1 MLRLR
6 NLGLR
11 GRLLLLVSL
20 AVLPA
25 LGLLGA
31 QAFDRRRQQ
40 ADELN
45 QSVLN
50 LARLVAHTQERR
62 LEGTRQLLVAMS
74 RSSEIRSDRATCT
87 RYVREL
93 VGQYGGIYRQIGW
106 ADTSGRVMC
115 HALEGADAISI
126 ADRSYFTQAQRNGG
140 FTVGEAIQGRI
151 TGAPALA
158 FAHALSSA
166 DGDFQGV
173 IFASI
178 DLRLFGRS
186 LREEWRTESTTV
198 TILDRHGVILARAPE
213 TDGAIAA
220 RASRSQV
227 QVMRE
232 RGELVRHFAGADGV
246 MRVYGIVAVRD
257 ASGGDPVM
265 FVAVGIR
272 RDVLLADIDRRL
284 RLDLLIFACLGLG
297 ILGAAWGAVEWL
309 IRRPVT
315 RLVGATTQLASGRLE
330 TRVGDIASVPELAT
344 LGRAFDDMAGKLQ
357 QRDLHLRQ
365 GQRLE
370 AVGQLAGGIAHDFNN
385 LLTVIVGYGE
395 SLRAHIPEG
404 SDAAADLSE
413 LRTAAERASA
423 LTHQLLAF
431 SRRQFLQP
439 RPLVVNETLSGMLSL
454 LERTM
459 GGEIRVVTELDPAVG
474 VVLADPAQI
483 EQVILNL
490 AINARDA
497 MPQGGEVRFETV
509 NASIEE
515 EHRSSGVSVPHGQYV
530 VLRVSDTG
538 IGMSDAVRE
547 RIFEPFFTTKGN
559 AGTGLGL
566 ATVYGIVKQ
575 SGGFVFCD
583 SAPGRG
589 TQFTIYL
596 PRTSEA
602 LPEAAREERPA
613 PAGGTESIILVDD
626 EDSVCRLLAQVLGR
640 KGYDVRSTG
649 LAHEALEWIRAGAR
663 ADLLVTDVRM
673 AGMSGPQL
681 VEHVSALRPDLRVLF
696 ISGYAS
702 DAPGGNAVSRQHS
715 FLQKPFTPH
724 DLLVRVR
731 ELLPNALRETA
742 VS

>member
-1 MLRLR
+1 MRRLR

-20 AVLPA
+20 AILPA

-40 ADELN
+40 TDELN

-50 LARLVAHTQERR
+50 LARLVAHAKERR
-62 LEGTRQLLVAMS
+62 LEGARQLLVAMS
-74 RSSEIRSDRATCT
+74 RSSDIRSDRATCT
-87 RYVREL
+87 RYVRDL
-93 VGQYGGIYRQIGW
+93 VAEYGGMYRQIGW

-115 HALEGADAISI
+115 HALESPEGVSI
-126 ADRSYFTQAQRNGG
+126 ADRAFFKQALATGE
-140 FTVGEAIQGRI
+140 FTVGEALMGRI
-151 TGAPALA
+151 SGAPALA
-158 FAHALSSA
+158 FAQALRSA
-166 DGDFQGV
+166 NGEFEGV
-173 IFASI
+173 MFASI
-178 DLRLFGRS
+178 DLGVFGRV
-186 LREEWRTESTTV
+186 LREEWRTEGTTV
-198 TILDRHGVILARAPE
+198 SVLDRNGAIVARAPE
-213 TDGAIAA
+213 ANRPVVT
-220 RASRSQV
+220 RASAAQLK
-227 QVMRE
+227 VMRQQ
-232 RGELVRHFAGADGV
+232 RELVREFAGADGV
-246 MRVYGIVAVRD
+246 MRVYGIVAVRE
-257 ASGGDPVM
+257 ASDRDPVM
-265 FVAVGIR
+265 FVSVGVR
-272 RDVLLADIDRRL
+272 RDVLLADTDRRL

-297 ILGAAWGAVEWL
+297 ILGAAGGAVEWL

-315 RLVGATTQLASGRLE
+315 RLVDATTQLASGRLE
-330 TRVGDIASVPELAT
+330 TRVGDIAGVPELAT
-344 LGRAFDDMAGKLQ
+344 LGRAFDDMAARLQ
-357 QRDLHLRQ
+357 QRDLHLRE

-395 SLRAHIPEG
+395 TLRAHIPEG
-404 SDAAADLSE
+404 SDAAADLSA
-413 LRTAAERASA
+413 LRTAAERAAA

-439 RPLVVNETLSGMLSL
+439 RPLDLNGTLSGMQSL

-474 VVLADPAQI
+474 VVLADPAQV

-497 MPQGGEVRFETV
+497 MPGGGEVRFETINIDV
-509 NASIEE
+509 ERE
-515 EHRSSGVSVPHGQYV
+515 QSSSVPVPCGQYV

-538 IGMSDAVRE
+538 LGMSDAVRE

-575 SGGFVFCD
+575 SGGYVFCD
-583 SAPGRG
+583 SAPGQG
-589 TQFTIYL
+589 TRFTIFL

-602 LPEAAREERPA
+602 LPETPREVRNTP
-613 PAGGTESIILVDD
+613 PGGTESIILVDD
-626 EDSVCRLLAQVLGR
+626 EDSVRRLMAHVLER
-640 KGYDVRSTG
+640 NGYDVRSTG
-649 LAHEALEWIRAGAR
+649 LAQEALEWIRAGAP
-663 ADLLVTDVRM
+663 ADLLVTDMRM
-673 AGMSGPQL
+673 PGMSGPQL
-681 VEHVSALRPDLRVLF
+681 AEHVAALRPELRVLL

-702 DAPGGNAVSRQHS
+702 DAADGAATRTRHS

-724 DLLVRVR
+724 DLLLRVR
-731 ELLPNALRETA
+731 ELLPQSCGAGL
-742 VS
+742 